1 MTRGSGA
8 DGADPLGGL
17 APIIAKLQPI
27 VSQRLIEQG
36 ATNLSR
42 HMLAL
47 KVGEIASAELE
58 AMHHNLNLLERR
70 TLIGALI
77 SSLPATTPGTPGHLN
92 GRPPRRRRTKTL
104 SRCRRSEA
112 GARYGTWL
120 IPTGLTRL

>member
-1 MTRGSGA
+1 MAAVPPNEGVMTRGNGA

-27 VSQRLIEQG
+27 VSRRLIEQG

-77 SSLPATTPGTPGHLN
+77 SSLPTTTPDAGGQAAAPAPAGTPNAPMHGTA
-92 GRPPRRRRTKTL
+92 RRVRTQK
-104 SRCRRSEA
+104 
-112 GARYGTWL
+112 G
-120 IPTGLTRL
+120 